1 MEDLQTLLCSIKH
14 DVLTFATDGVI
25 DQIHLPCLKINN
37 VGEISLPLC
46 QSQAQKIIY
55 VTKENLIDAHE
66 EM

>member
-14 DVLTFATDGVI
+14 DVLTIATDGVI
-25 DQIHLPCLKINN
+25 DQTHLPCLKINN

-46 QSQAQKIIY
+46 QLQAQK
-55 VTKENLIDAHE
+55 VVNASNANSTQAQE